1 MSKRIAT
8 AVAIIGAAGV
18 ISGCAF
24 EQPSPGCQVQDS
36 DHPWQAA
43 YTLKNAADAS
53 KPCGNLKGE
62 GLGLWKY
69 VKDPLT
75 NPTNQFVVR
84 PEGTASRFSFTYE
97 VQAKNEDGTPEVDDD
112 GKPVMEDETVDRLGL
127 ETLEAEQGAAAV
139 LAVKRAASSGTATL
153 PQEPDD
159 QGLCLAQGFDRAAT
173 VTAAEVRHKD
183 TNALLVPFESVSY
196 TYKTVTV
203 FSAAEAPGT
212 QASGE
217 FTYRT
222 LNADGTVACEADYTM
237 VALWPQVACDPEA
250 FANPTPANAADRCA
264 EGSGLN
270 PDFDAVCVAGI
281 YHGEGGC
288 VPNGKVPAF
297 KK

>member
-43 YTLKNAADAS
+43 YTLKDAARDGN
-53 KPCGNLKGE
+53 KPCGQLKGE
-62 GLGLWKY
+62 GIGFWKY

-84 PEGTASRFSFTYE
+84 PEGTASRFEYTYTWKELDPKTNKE
-97 VQAKNEDGTPEVDDD
+97 VTKSKTLERVD
-112 GKPVMEDETVDRLGL
+112 L
-127 ETLEAEQGAAAV
+127 EALEAERAGAA
-139 LAVKRAASSGTATL
+139 LEVKQAASSGTATL
-153 PQEPDD
+153 ASEPDAN
-159 QGLCLAQGFDRAAT
+159 GLCLAQGFTRPASVDAAS
-173 VTAAEVRHKD
+173 VTNHITNEVVAR
-183 TNALLVPFESVSY
+183 EIISY
-196 TYKTVTV
+196 EYKTVNV
-203 FSAAEAPGT
+203 YSAAEAPGT

-217 FTYRT
+217 FIYRT
-222 LNADGTVACEADYTM
+222 HNPDGSVACEAEYTM
-237 VALWPQVACDPEA
+237 VALWPQVPCDPEA
-250 FANPTPANAADRCA
+250 FANPTPENAADRCA

-270 PDFDAVCVAGI
+270 PDFDAVCVADI
-281 YHGEGGC
+281 YHGDGGC
-288 VPNGKVPAF
+288 VPNGKVPSF

>member
-53 KPCGNLKGE
+53 KPCGKLKGE
-62 GLGLWKY
+62 AIGFWKY

-84 PEGTASRFSFTYE
+84 PEGTASRFEFTYE
-97 VQAKNEDGTPEVDDD
+97 FQVKNEDGTVKIDPKT
-112 GKPVMEDETVDRLGL
+112 GKPVTDEELVERVDL
-127 ETLEAEQGAAAV
+127 EALEAERPGQA
-139 LAVKRAASSGTATL
+139 LEVKRAASSGTATL
-153 PQEPDD
+153 AQEPDS

-183 TNALLVPFESVSY
+183 TNELLVPRETVTY
-196 TYKTVTV
+196 TYKTVNV
-203 FSAAEAPGT
+203 YSAPEAPGT

-217 FTYRT
+217 FTYST
-222 LNADGTVACEADYTM
+222 VEADGTTCTAEYTM

-250 FANPTPANAADRCA
+250 FANPTPENAAERCA

-270 PDFDAVCVAGI
+270 PDFDAVCVADI
-281 YHGEGGC
+281 YHGDGGC

>member
-43 YTLKNAADAS
+43 YTLKNPADAS
-53 KPCGNLKGE
+53 KPCGKLKGE
-62 GLGLWKY
+62 AIGFWKY

-84 PEGTASRFSFTYE
+84 PEGTASRFEFTYE
-97 VQAKNEDGTPEVDDD
+97 FQVKNTDGTPKVDED
-112 GKPVMEDETVDRLGL
+112 GEPVMDEELVERVDL
-127 ETLEAEQGAAAV
+127 EALEAERPGQA
-139 LAVKRAASSGTATL
+139 LEVKRAASSGTATL
-153 PQEPDD
+153 AAEPDS

-183 TNALLVPFESVSY
+183 TNALLVPRETVSY
-196 TYKTVTV
+196 AYKTVNV
-203 FSAAEAPGT
+203 YSAPEAPGT

-217 FTYRT
+217 FTYST
-222 LNADGTVACEADYTM
+222 VEADGTTCTAEYTM

-281 YHGEGGC
+281 YHGDGGC

-297 KK
+297 KQ